1 MLAADEI
8 SEFDDDASGGALSGV
23 PTRSLRPA
31 PLVVTKSTS
40 FPYFLEN
47 VVATG
52 AVAPNAS
59 WAPTAWSTCKRGKFY
74 PVGGAT
80 EEGEAL
86 LVNLV
91 EHQREI
97 AESQKFRTQ
106 ELLADQGYRA
116 LLSDEKTG
124 AIVAS
129 FWEGEYDKNATIEL
143 VAAFVPEPELAKL
156 RNKGG
161 LGHLSKKQAVS
172 YLSGYRVPLLVFDD
186 MEALVRSMIDGSY
199 VRKDDIAVCKDSYI
213 NTFLLCS
220 DEDLLSKG
228 KSGPPRP
235 LELES
240 LPQDDNK
247 QPMAPPHPQPLTAE
261 QLQKQNESL
270 EAAIQGE
277 RDVRDAMARA
287 ERTRSE
293 GETAYTAL
301 AAKNFALQ
309 QDLAKL
315 QADRGAMAP
324 ARSGPR
330 VVPGVPA
337 FPHHR
342 PGAAP
347 ATSQSQVSEFL
358 VRTMAEITS
367 NMKAVAEKS
376 AAAQP
381 GTTPSPYE
389 KRVKLLDDAL
399 LAWGYIPFADYD
411 EESLKELQTRLPSRK
426 SKAFKLVGDELRV
439 NVDDDVGDSA
449 SRHMGHW
456 KQGCQFVLARMVK
469 HPDKRVS
476 CQDVLTDRITFFQ
489 EVNSLSISNGP
500 LKLKTINEFLRRMAV
515 IKAELWMPEFQKN
528 HLLFTE
534 ALLSEVGTANSK
546 KRKGQAQQDESGDKK
561 QKQNRADAVSP
572 KKPKQRVK
580 GYLGPDKNRLVE
592 LSAAQRVANGVCPS
606 RLTKNAACPCK
617 GPPQFCTMTH
627 GCPRHPGEFH
637 SAKECNKI

>member
-1 MLAADEI
+1 MSAADEI
-8 SEFDDDASGGALSGV
+8 LDFDDDASGGALSGG
-23 PTRSLRPA
+23 PTRSPRSTP

-52 AVAPNAS
+52 AVALNAS
-59 WAPTAWSTCKRGKFY
+59 WAPTAWSPCKRGKFY
-74 PVGGAT
+74 PLAGPT

-91 EHQREI
+91 ERQREI

-106 ELLADQGYRA
+106 VQLADPGFRS
-116 LLSDEKTG
+116 LLSDDVTG
-124 AIVAS
+124 AIVAA

-143 VAAFVPEPELAKL
+143 VAAFVPETELAKL
-156 RNKGG
+156 RHKGS

-186 MEALVRSMIDGSY
+186 MEALVRSMVDGSY
-199 VRKDDIAVCKDSYI
+199 ERKDDISVCKDSYI
-213 NTFLLCS
+213 DSYLLCS
-220 DEDLLSKG
+220 DEALLGKG
-228 KSGPPRP
+228 KPGSQRP
-235 LELES
+235 LG
-240 LPQDDNK
+240 QDDAK
-247 QPMAPPHPQPLTAE
+247 QPMAPPPPQPLTAE
-261 QLQKQNESL
+261 QLQKQNEVL
-270 EAAIQGE
+270 EAKIQGE
-277 RDVRDAMARA
+277 RDARDARARA
-287 ERTRSE
+287 EHTRSE
-293 GETAYTAL
+293 AEIAYTAL
-301 AAKNFALQ
+301 AAKNFTLQ
-309 QDLAKL
+309 QDWAKL
-315 QADRGAMAP
+315 QADQEAMTP

-330 VVPGVPA
+330 VAPGVPVL
-337 FPHHR
+337 PPRR
-342 PGAAP
+342 PGVVP
-347 ATSQSQVSEFL
+347 AIDQVSEFL

-411 EESLKELQTRLPSRK
+411 EDSLKELQTRLPSRK
-426 SKAFKLVGDELRV
+426 SKAFKLIGDELRV
-439 NVDDDVGDSA
+439 NVDDDVGDSG

-515 IKAELWMPEFQKN
+515 IKAELWMPEFHKN

-572 KKPKQRVK
+572 KKTKPRGK
-580 GYLGPDKNRLVE
+580 GYQGPDKNRLVE
-592 LSAAQRVANGVCPS
+592 LSAAERVANGVCPS
-606 RLTKNAACPCK
+606 RLTKGAACPCK
-617 GPPQFCTMTH
+617 GPPKFCTMTH